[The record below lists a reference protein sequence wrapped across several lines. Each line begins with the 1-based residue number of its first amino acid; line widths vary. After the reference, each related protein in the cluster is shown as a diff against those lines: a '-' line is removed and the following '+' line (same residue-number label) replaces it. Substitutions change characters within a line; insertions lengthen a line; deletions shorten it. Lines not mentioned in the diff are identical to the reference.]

1 MGIRQQAEEARKKA
15 YQKVIATKL
24 LDGIDQLFNRA
35 SSKRRWIWE
44 LLQNAKD
51 VANEEVK
58 VEIILTPDY
67 VEFRHNGNPFSI
79 ENITYLIEQVSSKER
94 RREDNQT
101 PKTTG
106 KFGTGFMT
114 THLLSR
120 KVEISGVL
128 KNQEAQTCIYK
139 PFNILLD
146 RSPTDLDEMIENVDT
161 AFSIFE
167 DIDSDLSYPPI
178 DNYQPNQTCDTCFR
192 YVLDEAG
199 FKVAQAGIE
208 DLHHAIAYALA
219 FIPTITSVTVSDQT
233 QDLTYY
239 YQTLER
245 HQIDTLSIVTIVQQK
260 SNSEE
265 HRPTIAC
272 LSNSL
277 QTLTLAVEVEPQ
289 NNQVYSIQEIP
300 DEIPT
305 LFCEFPL
312 IGSETF
318 PYPVVINSPLFN
330 PTEPRDGILLNP
342 DNPIKTP
349 QNKELLEEANLLYAE
364 LLHLVSSNWYQ
375 IHLLAKF
382 KNTAKIPDNI
392 DESWYNSKILDN
404 LVTQLSNT
412 SFVDTVA
419 GIRIILKEALI
430 PSYKSRE
437 KVQSFA
443 QLASDFYPEYLP
455 KLEYI
460 LDWHDIIKS
469 VLGQKLSEEIKYTF
483 ENFLEDIHR
492 LKTVEALAEHLDW
505 NIDRTLEWLN
515 SVLQFVRDNHEKLL
529 RKYCLLPNQ
538 NGELINNERCYFDDR
553 IPEELK
559 NVMKLLSLPCREI
572 LLDRRITGF
581 KNQIDRKGVKNISD
595 EINASIKAA
604 SNKEDASDYW
614 NLSRPI
620 YHLISYFPA
629 SERQTSRK
637 NQIWEFAHDFYPG
650 AIPDKKYLENMSS
663 FSWTLVHEWILTS
676 IANDIENQETLD
688 GLAKYF
694 AWEQDRVI
702 LWLDRFVY
710 FLYQQDKQ
718 IFELYSLLPNQC
730 GKLMQKEDL
739 KKDENI
745 PEELKEVLEIL
756 TSDYWNDF
764 LLDKRFINA
773 ETLFHKEED
782 IKTIKDIA
790 IDIDGALKT
799 WEREDKTGDSQFTR
813 VITTLIQGSSCQSDN
828 LLDRIFPYFYS
839 NRASLFLKT
848 LSDTEVSTDIFKI
861 LNHQDK
867 LSALSRLAE
876 NPDVS
881 EQDLEYFAQNSQQ
894 FKDFQSARQDMTD
907 REFESFSRLAKEISL
922 DEVTLDEVTELI
934 ENKEKISAVNLLQ
947 DAVELGDDS
956 SLVFALHELG
966 VYEAVMNLFNP
977 PKTVR
982 SSERSSFVTIQAL
995 PVNNVSFYK
1004 QDIAD
1009 IGREG
1014 EEFLYRQLV
1023 EDFGELRIIWLNQQA
1038 EQRQPYDFVILDGQG
1053 AEYLYID
1060 AKTTVTDESQ
1070 SDRIPFYV
1078 SRAEWEFSEQCDY
1091 YYLARIFGIRASNPK
1106 IKFLQVVGLLQ

>member
-51 VANEEVK
+51 VAHEEVK
-58 VEIILTPDY
+58 IEIILTQDY

-94 RREDNQT
+94 KREDNQT

-128 KNQEAQTCIYK
+128 KNQEDQICVYK

-146 RSPTDLDEMIENVDT
+146 RSPTDLDEMIENVDA

-167 DIDSDLSYPPI
+167 AIDSDRSYPPI

-219 FIPTITSVTVSDQT
+219 FIPTITSVTVSDRT
-233 QDLTYY
+233 QDVTYH

-245 HQIDTLSIVTIVQQK
+245 HQIDTLLLVTIVQQK
-260 SNSEE
+260 TNSAQQQQ
-265 HRPTIAC
+265 TIAC
-272 LSNSL
+272 LSNSQ
-277 QTLTLAVEVEPQ
+277 QTLTLAVEVEPRD
-289 NNQVYSIQEIP
+289 NQVYSIQEIP

-349 QNKELLEEANLLYAE
+349 QNKELLEQANLLYAE
-364 LLHLVSSNWYQ
+364 LLHLVSSNWHQ
-375 IHLLAKF
+375 VHLLAKL

-392 DESWYNSKILDN
+392 DEPWYNSKILDD
-404 LVTQLSNT
+404 LVTLLSNT
-412 SFVDTVA
+412 TFVDTVA

-430 PSYKSRE
+430 PSYKSRA
-437 KVQSFA
+437 KVQHFA

-455 KLEYI
+455 QPEYI
-460 LDWHDIIKS
+460 LDWHDILKS
-469 VLGQKLSEEIKYTF
+469 ALGQKLSEDIKYTF

-505 NIDRTLEWLN
+505 NIDQTLEWLN
-515 SVLQFVRDNHEKLL
+515 SVLQFVRDHHEKLL

-538 NGELINNERCYFDDR
+538 KGRLINKEGCYIDNR

-559 NVMKLLSLPCREI
+559 DVMEMLSLPCREI

-581 KNQIDRKGVKNISD
+581 ENQIDRKDVKNISN
-595 EINASIKAA
+595 EINACIKAA
-604 SNKEDASDYW
+604 SNKEDTSDYW

-620 YHLISYFPA
+620 YHLISYFIT
-629 SERQTSRK
+629 SENETSTK
-637 NQIWEFAHDFYPG
+637 HQIWEFSRDFYPG
-650 AIPDKKYLENMSS
+650 QIPDKTYLQNLVG
-663 FSWTLVHEWILTS
+663 FSWTLVYEWIFSS
-676 IANDIENQETLD
+676 IAVDIENQENLD
-688 GLAKYF
+688 SLVKYF
-694 AWEQDRVI
+694 DWEQDRVI
-702 LWLDRFVY
+702 SWLDRFVC
-710 FLYQQDKQ
+710 FLHQQDKK
-718 IFELYSLLPNQC
+718 IFQDYSLLPNQC
-730 GKLMQKEDL
+730 GKFMLKEEL
-739 KKDENI
+739 KKDEDI
-745 PEELKEVLEIL
+745 PEELKEALEML

-764 LLDKRFINA
+764 LLDKRFLNA
-773 ETLFHKEED
+773 ETLFHKEEE

-813 VITTLIQGSSCQSDN
+813 VITTLIEWSNYQSDD

-881 EQDLEYFAQNSQQ
+881 EQDLEDFAQNSQQ
-894 FKDFQSARQDMTD
+894 FKAFQVVRQEMTD
-907 REFESFSRLAKEISL
+907 REFESFNLLVKEISL

-934 ENKEKISAVNLLQ
+934 ENKEKISAINLLQ
-947 DAVELGDDS
+947 DAVELGENS
-956 SLVFALHELG
+956 SLIFALHELG
-966 VYEAVMNLFNP
+966 VYEAVMHLFIK
-977 PKTVR
+977 PKSVR
-982 SSERSSFVTIQAL
+982 SSKKISVLTIPYL
-995 PVNNVSFYK
+995 PVSNVNSYK
-1004 QDIAD
+1004 QDIAA

-1014 EEFLYRQLV
+1014 EDFLYHQLV
-1023 EDFGELRIIWLNQQA
+1023 ENFGESRVIWLNQET
-1038 EQRQPYDFVILDGQG
+1038 EQRQPYDFVILDEQG

-1070 SDRIPFYV
+1070 CDRIPFYV

-1106 IKFLQVVGLLQ
+1106 IKCLQVVRLLQ